1 MVAFNTWY
9 YSFSPSVANEIYA
22 NPTSQGIMQVTLYPL
37 LSILQVSSSLFDVF
51 SFQAE
56 FAALLAG
63 FVASGMIGIFYLS
76 VPTLLLCRRY
86 RSGVKR
92 AVKPLLTTLGA
103 GLVGLAIAEVIANPT
118 LAAFSSATIVLA
130 NLLLWGALPCLVPF
144 RKMWSRKV
152 LE

>member
-1 MVAFNTWY
+1 
-9 YSFSPSVANEIYA
+9 
-22 NPTSQGIMQVTLYPL
+22 MQTILYPL
-37 LSILQVSSSLFDVF
+37 LSILEVSSSIFDVF

-63 FVASGMIGIFYLS
+63 LGASGMIGFFYLS
-76 VPTLLLCRRY
+76 VPTLLLRRRY

-103 GLVGLAIAEVIANPT
+103 GLVGLAVAEAITNLT
-118 LAAFSSATIVLA
+118 LATLSSATIVLA
-130 NLLLWGALPCLVPF
+130 NLLLWGALPCLAPF
-144 RKMWSRKV
+144 QKMWSRKV